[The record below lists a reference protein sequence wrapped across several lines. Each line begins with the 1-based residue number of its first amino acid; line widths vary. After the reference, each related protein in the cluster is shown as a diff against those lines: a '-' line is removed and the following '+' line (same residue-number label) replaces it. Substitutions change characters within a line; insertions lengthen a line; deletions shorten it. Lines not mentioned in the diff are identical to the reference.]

1 MPAPLNVQQIALYM
15 SKRRAGSRQEV
26 AAAAA
31 GISVSSA
38 HRIDSGR
45 LQPKAAKPR
54 GRRRPDP
61 LAEVWDPLLLPLL
74 ERHPA
79 LTPTTLL
86 EHLQEQKPDQDW
98 SSLKRTLQR
107 RVQHWKALH
116 GPVPEVMG
124 APEVKPLLSDEHFSV
139 DGTLL
144 QAWASHASLERIDG
158 EEDPPPPPSGPGEGI
173 GTPKPGKK
181 RAKGD
186 FRGIKL
192 SNKTHRSGSDPDALL
207 ARKSK
212 AHPAQ
217 PSYRGHVLMDN
228 RHALIVDCRVTQ
240 AVGTGERDA
249 AKEMAADVPGAHQKT
264 LGADK
269 NYDTKGFVA
278 EMRRIGVTPHVAQNT
293 SRAGGSAIDGRTT
306 RHQGYAKSIYA
317 RRGIEKVFG
326 WIKQWGGLRQFKL
339 RGTEKVGAVFGL
351 HVIAYNLIRVGNLL
365 KPVMAAAGAD
375 GCPEVCPGV
384 SGQTAPAGQNA

>member
-1 MPAPLNVQQIALYM
+1 MPAPLNAQQIALYM

-116 GPVPEVMG
+116 GPAPEVMFPLAYQPG
-124 APEVKPLLSDEHFSV
+124 EIGFCDFTKVKRVEITLRGEPFEHLLFHYRLAWSGWAYGQVIHGGESFVALSEGLQNALAACGGVPRELRTDRLSAASRNRDGSYALDITPRYQALCSHYGLSLELPQFGGQVSGLHGGECTGSDE
-139 DGTLL
+139 LL
-144 QAWASHASLERIDG
+144 FVFDWAEVA
-158 EEDPPPPPSGPGEGI
+158 
-173 GTPKPGKK
+173 
-181 RAKGD
+181 
-186 FRGIKL
+186 
-192 SNKTHRSGSDPDALL
+192 
-207 ARKSK
+207 
-212 AHPAQ
+212 
-217 PSYRGHVLMDN
+217 N
-228 RHALIVDCRVTQ
+228 R
-240 AVGTGERDA
+240 
-249 AKEMAADVPGAHQKT
+249 
-264 LGADK
+264 
-269 NYDTKGFVA
+269 
-278 EMRRIGVTPHVAQNT
+278 
-293 SRAGGSAIDGRTT
+293 
-306 RHQGYAKSIYA
+306 
-317 RRGIEKVFG
+317 
-326 WIKQWGGLRQFKL
+326 
-339 RGTEKVGAVFGL
+339 
-351 HVIAYNLIRVGNLL
+351 
-365 KPVMAAAGAD
+365 
-375 GCPEVCPGV
+375 
-384 SGQTAPAGQNA
+384 